1 MTRTTDGSAGD
12 ADYSR
17 AGQDYRQYRRPE
29 PTFARAIARALG
41 DARAVLDVLA
51 GAGSYEPTDRQ
62 VTAVEP
68 SASMRARRPDTRS
81 TAIDATAADLPFA
94 DDTFDAAMTTFSL
107 HEWDDLERGL
117 AEVRRVTRG
126 PIVVLTFDPDRIE
139 RSWLAEYAPEVLA
152 ADARRHP
159 ALPRIADALGDDT
172 VTSTPLP
179 IPFTCVEGFAEAY
192 YARPER
198 LLDPGVRQA
207 DPAWGLVDEFTV
219 RRSVAAL
226 RTELE
231 SGEWDRRHGSL
242 RIRPTYEGSVVL
254 VTATPNRPRPSLAG
268 RA

>member
-12 ADYSR
+12 ADH
-17 AGQDYRQYRRPE
+17 RQHRRPE
-29 PTFARAIARALG
+29 PAFARAVAKALG
-41 DARAVLDVLA
+41 DARTVLDVGA
-51 GAGSYEPTDRQ
+51 GAVSYAPTDRD

-68 SASMRARRPDTRS
+68 T
-81 TAIDATAADLPFA
+81 ADLPFP
-94 DDTFDAAMTTFSL
+94 DDSFDAAMTTFSL

-152 ADARRHP
+152 AEARRHP

-179 IPFTCVEGFAEAY
+179 IPFTCVDGFAEAY

-226 RTELE
+226 RAALE

-254 VTATPNRPRPSLAG
+254 VTATPN
-268 RA
+268 

>member
-12 ADYSR
+12 ADR
-17 AGQDYRQYRRPE
+17 RQHRRPE
-29 PTFARAIARALG
+29 PAFARAVAKALG
-41 DARAVLDVLA
+41 DARTVLDVGA
-51 GAGSYEPTDRQ
+51 GAVSYAPTDRD

-68 SASMRARRPDTRS
+68 AG
-81 TAIDATAADLPFA
+81 DLRFA

-107 HEWDDLERGL
+107 HAWDDLERGL

-152 ADARRHP
+152 AEARRHP

-179 IPFTCVEGFAEAY
+179 IPFTCVDGFAEAY

-226 RTELE
+226 RTALE

-254 VTATPNRPRPSLAG
+254 VTATPNRPRADRAG
-268 RA
+268 VDTRS

>member
-1 MTRTTDGSAGD
+1 VTRTTDGPARDSD
-12 ADYSR
+12 H
-17 AGQDYRQYRRPE
+17 RQHRRPE
-29 PTFARAIARALG
+29 PAFARAVAKALG
-41 DARAVLDVLA
+41 NARTVLDIGAGA
-51 GAGSYEPTDRQ
+51 GAGSYAPTDRD

-68 SASMRARRPDTRS
+68 AG
-81 TAIDATAADLPFA
+81 DLPFA

-107 HEWDDLERGL
+107 HEWHDLERGL
-117 AEVRRVTRG
+117 AEVRRVARG

-152 ADARRHP
+152 AEARRHP
-159 ALPRIADALGDDT
+159 ALPRIADALGDDA

-179 IPFTCVEGFAEAY
+179 IPFTCVDGFAEAY

-226 RTELE
+226 RTALE

-254 VTATPNRPRPSLAG
+254 VTATPNRPG
-268 RA
+268 RTGLDTRS

>member
-1 MTRTTDGSAGD
+1 VTRTTDGSAGD
-12 ADYSR
+12 ADH
-17 AGQDYRQYRRPE
+17 RQHRRPE
-29 PTFARAIARALG
+29 PAFARAVAKALG
-41 DARAVLDVLA
+41 DARTVLDIGA
-51 GAGSYEPTDRQ
+51 GAGSGSYAPTDRD

-68 SASMRARRPDTRS
+68 AGE
-81 TAIDATAADLPFA
+81 LPFA

-107 HEWDDLERGL
+107 HEWHDLERVL
-117 AEVRRVTRG
+117 AEARRVTRG
-126 PIVVLTFDPDRIE
+126 PVVVLTFDPDRIE
-139 RSWLAEYAPEVLA
+139 RSWLAEYAPEVLS

-159 ALPRIADALGDDT
+159 ALPRIADALSDDT

-179 IPFTCVEGFAEAY
+179 IPFTCVDGFAEAY

-226 RTELE
+226 RTALE

-254 VTATPNRPRPSLAG
+254 VTATPNRPRADRAG
-268 RA
+268 VDTRS

>member
-12 ADYSR
+12 ADR
-17 AGQDYRQYRRPE
+17 RQHRRPE
-29 PTFARAIARALG
+29 PAFARAVAKALG
-41 DARAVLDVLA
+41 DARTVLDIGAGAGA
-51 GAGSYEPTDRQ
+51 GAGSYAPTDRD

-68 SASMRARRPDTRS
+68 AG
-81 TAIDATAADLPFA
+81 DLPFA

-107 HEWDDLERGL
+107 HEWHDLERGL

-152 ADARRHP
+152 AEARRHP

-179 IPFTCVEGFAEAY
+179 IPFTCVDGFAEAY

-226 RTELE
+226 RAALE

-254 VTATPNRPRPSLAG
+254 VTATPNRPRADRAG
-268 RA
+268 LDTRS

>member
-1 MTRTTDGSAGD
+1 VTRTTDSSAGA
-12 ADYSR
+12 ADH
-17 AGQDYRQYRRPE
+17 RQHRRPE
-29 PTFARAIARALG
+29 PAFARAVAKALG
-41 DARAVLDVLA
+41 DARAVLDI
-51 GAGSYEPTDRQ
+51 GAGSPSYASTDRD

-68 SASMRARRPDTRS
+68 AG
-81 TAIDATAADLPFA
+81 DLPFP
-94 DDTFDAAMTTFSL
+94 DDAFDAAMTTFSL

-126 PIVVLTFDPDRIE
+126 PIVALTFDPDRIE
-139 RSWLAEYAPEVLA
+139 RSWLAEYAPEVLSA
-152 ADARRHP
+152 HARRHP

-179 IPFTCVEGFAEAY
+179 IPFTCVDGFAEAY

-226 RTELE
+226 RAALE

-254 VTATPNRPRPSLAG
+254 VTATPN
-268 RA
+268 